1 LQLLLERVYFR
12 PAGVRIE
19 LPTEELANLVSE
31 LRTIKLSTAYST
43 TCKIAWGTSALNYL
57 PSLRCTRTVLL
68 SSRSRVRCWGWW
80 VGSGAR
86 IIPRSGSR
94 LLGYPKRSSWAPR
107 DDRCDFA
114 HISSLQQAIMPA
126 AANGDL
132 APSVLELTD
141 DRPKSWRGIM
151 KALITA
157 LALVTLISAPSFAQ
171 RGDFG
176 QHYNNSSPASPDYGS
191 NGY

>member
-1 LQLLLERVYFR
+1 
-12 PAGVRIE
+12 
-19 LPTEELANLVSE
+19 
-31 LRTIKLSTAYST
+31 
-43 TCKIAWGTSALNYL
+43 
-57 PSLRCTRTVLL
+57 
-68 SSRSRVRCWGWW
+68 
-80 VGSGAR
+80 
-86 IIPRSGSR
+86 
-94 LLGYPKRSSWAPR
+94 
-107 DDRCDFA
+107 
-114 HISSLQQAIMPA
+114 MPP

-132 APSVLELTD
+132 APTVLKLTD
-141 DRPKSWRGIM
+141 DRPKSWRSIM

>member
-1 LQLLLERVYFR
+1 MPDPVPDCSDILK
-12 PAGVRIE
+12 G
-19 LPTEELANLVSE
+19 
-31 LRTIKLSTAYST
+31 
-43 TCKIAWGTSALNYL
+43 
-57 PSLRCTRTVLL
+57 PSRHR
-68 SSRSRVRCWGWW
+68 
-80 VGSGAR
+80 A
-86 IIPRSGSR
+86 IIG
-94 LLGYPKRSSWAPR
+94 
-107 DDRCDFA
+107 CDFA
-114 HISSLQQAIMPA
+114 HIWSGGQQAIMPA